1 MSDGQALSVP
11 PLIFCRYRDRFHVSC
26 RKHPMNYE
34 FSNKFLLYLRRPHFS
49 IERLHHASH
58 AFLLNLCHNG
68 MNEMGKMSPAISQ
81 VQMFC
86 SLSAEKAPTM
96 RCGSWGEIP
105 RKLKLQQIWFLPRWQ
120 IGLPRCRVKNRIWIL
135 ERVRVRRQKSP
146 RIYSYFHV
154 KLMEH
159 VMG

>member
-1 MSDGQALSVP
+1 MIQSVRSVRIAFQTFRKTRCSIISTTNNVAVEINDLGKLRQMSGRPFPCHLGFFAG
-11 PLIFCRYRDRFHVSC
+11 RDRFHESC

-34 FSNKFLLYLRRPHFS
+34 YSDKFLFYLRRPHFS

-58 AFLLNLCHNG
+58 AFLRNLCHNG

-105 RKLKLQQIWFLPRWQ
+105 RKLKLQQIWFLPR
-120 IGLPRCRVKNRIWIL
+120 
-135 ERVRVRRQKSP
+135 
-146 RIYSYFHV
+146 
-154 KLMEH
+154 
-159 VMG
+159 